1 MLVLLLLH
9 KHQQLLIQLLQQHQ
23 QLEQELGEELGEG
36 LQLQLLGVVLLE
48 VLVEVLV
55 EVLHQVLGE
64 VLGEGEVHSLPQG
77 NLVPPHLLLPLHLLL
92 LHLLVVETED
102 GEPTSM
108 QVVTTKWHMCHVMFK
123 TRYFMCVLASYGTM

>member
-36 LQLQLLGVVLLE
+36 LQLLGVVLLE

>member
-9 KHQQLLIQLLQQHQ
+9 KHQELLIQLLQQHQ

-36 LQLQLLGVVLLE
+36 LQLQLLGVVLL
-48 VLVEVLV
+48 EVLV